1 MRWITWVWKH
11 DKILMVVC
19 VCLYTKINNLFT
31 FEYAHWESF
40 VTTFRAFLHI
50 FLISTTTKMYTQWM
64 KEEKNLFLVY
74 ICDCVAFLFN
84 IIFFSLFLEH
94 FSVFYLLHSSVQ
106 LVVQFRHAF
115 ASRFR
120 DLWEISFNFFVLI
133 IFLQV

>member
-31 FEYAHWESF
+31 FEYAHWESL

-84 IIFFSLFLEH
+84 IIFFLYFLSTFLFSTC
-94 FSVFYLLHSSVQ
+94 FT
-106 LVVQFRHAF
+106 VQFSSSFSSDTRSRRGF
-115 ASRFR
+115 ATCEKS
-120 DLWEISFNFFVLI
+120 LL
-133 IFLQV
+133 IFLF